1 MSLGAFTL
9 LAGSYSC
16 SHLTG
21 EELKLREANY
31 SGELGSEPLSSMEV
45 VLDDTAARVFKLLG
59 HWTLPNTCMI
69 KTVW

>member
-21 EELKLREANY
+21 EEMKLRPNY
-31 SGELGSEPLSSMEV
+31 SGELGSEPISSMEV
-45 VLDDTAARVFKLLG
+45 VLDDTAACVFKLLG
-59 HWTLPNTCMI
+59 HGTLPNTYMI